1 VVAARLIADI
11 ADIAGTKI
19 ARSRSRS
26 RSTDALV
33 VPVAIFGSLR
43 HTKIVAATT
52 RV

>member
-1 VVAARLIADI
+1 VVVARLI

-19 ARSRSRS
+19 PLPRSRSD
-26 RSTDALV
+26 STDALV

-52 RV
+52 PV